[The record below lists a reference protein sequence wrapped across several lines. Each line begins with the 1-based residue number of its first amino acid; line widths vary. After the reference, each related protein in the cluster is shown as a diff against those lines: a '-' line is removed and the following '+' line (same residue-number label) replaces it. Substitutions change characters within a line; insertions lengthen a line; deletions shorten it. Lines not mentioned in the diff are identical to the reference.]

1 MVQLPINH
9 YHKKRQQGLTL
20 IEVLIALAIVAI
32 ALTAII
38 KAASQNIR
46 ATTYL
51 QEKTIAT
58 WVGQQ
63 VLNEA
68 RVGAR
73 RLPADDEKLREST
86 KMFGREWFWYAK
98 RSATPNMHIKKMEVN
113 VFTNDNVDDDDI
125 SPIVNL
131 ETYVYVSE

>member
-1 MVQLPINH
+1 MVQLRTNH
-9 YHKKRQQGLTL
+9 YPKKNNESGLTL

-38 KAASQNIR
+38 KAVSQNIR

-51 QEKTIAT
+51 QEKTIAM

-73 RLPADDEKLREST
+73 RLPADDEKLRESS
-86 KMFGREWFWYAK
+86 KMFGREWFWYAQ
-98 RSATPNMHIKKMEVN
+98 RIATPNMHIKKMEVK
-113 VFTNDNVDDDDI
+113 VFANENTDDDA
-125 SPIVNL
+125 SPIISL
-131 ETYVYVSE
+131 ETYVYVPE